1 VLSAAPDAINNA
13 VGYAKF
19 YSRSQDAVIRVH
31 DEAGDVIETR
41 LGRLGFSFLR
51 NRGNATESG
60 DVAKGNSRARY
71 RNRLAL
77 LWELRSAISVE
88 RGDK

>member
-1 VLSAAPDAINNA
+1 MM
-13 VGYAKF
+13 
-19 YSRSQDAVIRVH
+19 RVY
-31 DEAGDVIETR
+31 DEMGNVIEIR

-51 NRGNATESG
+51 DRGNATESG
-60 DVAKGNSRARY
+60 DFAKGNSRARY

>member
-1 VLSAAPDAINNA
+1 MRAAPEAINNA

-19 YSRSQDAVIRVH
+19 YSRSQDAVMRVY
-31 DEAGDVIETR
+31 DEMGNVIETR
-41 LGRLGFSFLR
+41 LGRLGFAFLR

-60 DVAKGNSRARY
+60 DVAKGNSRACY